1 MAAAARIRQTSAVV
15 PAPAVQIDLVRWLR
29 GLTADE
35 YVGFTPRSGAHRSH
49 TVVEDDGEF
58 VIESVESIGGTML
71 KHRYVA
77 SVLEPHRTV
86 CVSPESRGKF
96 LSRVPV
102 RFRTTWE
109 LRVEP
114 AEAGTSKLDC
124 RIEVEYRSR
133 VWLLLSALSG
143 TPLWLTRHSREETPR
158 MAESIAADAR
168 RG

>member
-1 MAAAARIRQTSAVV
+1 M
-15 PAPAVQIDLVRWLR
+15 PAPAERINLARWLR
-29 GLTADE
+29 GLTTEE

-49 TVVEDDGEF
+49 TAAEDDGVF
-58 VIESVESIGGTML
+58 AIESVESIGGTML

-77 SVLEPHRTV
+77 EVLDPHRTV
-86 CVSPESRGKF
+86 FVSPQSRGKF

-102 RFRTTWE
+102 QFRTTWE

-114 AEAGTSKLDC
+114 AEGDTSTLDC

-133 VWLLLSALSG
+133 VWLLLSTLTG
-143 TPLWLTRHSREETPR
+143 TPLWLSLHSKEETPR

-168 RG
+168 HG

>member
-1 MAAAARIRQTSAVV
+1 MAAATRIRRTSAVL
-15 PAPAVQIDLVRWLR
+15 PAPVEKINLARWLR
-29 GLTADE
+29 GLTTDE

-49 TVVEDDGEF
+49 TATEDDGVF
-58 VIESVESIGGTML
+58 VIEAVESIGGTML
-71 KHRYVA
+71 THRYVA
-77 SVLEPHRTV
+77 EVLEPHRTV
-86 CVSPESRGKF
+86 CVSPQSRGKF

-102 RFRTTWE
+102 QFRTTWE

-114 AEAGTSKLDC
+114 ADADRSRLDC

-133 VWLLLSALSG
+133 IWLFLSALTG
-143 TPLWLTRHSREETPR
+143 TPLWLSQHSKEETPR